1 MSYSGTR
8 VANFFQLIESC
19 SQLLYTPTMEP
30 QVVQFPLEKEET
42 QQDPDTP
49 QPPEDLLECVDEP
62 TSGLLWTPEADD
74 LPLGWDCKP
83 EFWEDVLTHHLWQT
97 FTGVHDQEE
106 KQEMTEPVLGLES
119 LDLELGDSEPE
130 LCAEDDNCEP
140 MTAILDEPTQLEA
153 SQEKDDAQPC
163 EDQEP
168 ARGAFSF
175 LTLLSWD
182 PEEFEELDASNRLD
196 TAPWEA
202 KRFAVPRKLQKMRVL
217 IHGET
222 VLATAVSSFT
232 RHAFT
237 CGKVGIKVWSLVS
250 QVAEDRLPDSHLLPR
265 IQTCGAYLRSC
276 LLTSDDRTLL
286 AGGHN
291 MASVSVW
298 DLSAPSLYVKDELP
312 CEGLSCQALAAK
324 VDENLALGG
333 FTDGTV
339 RIWDLRDC
347 SVVRDI
353 SGHLDGAKSIMIKDQ
368 TIWTGGLDA
377 CLRGW
382 DLRTAREPLEYT
394 FESQIMS
401 LSHSPQEDW
410 MLLGLA
416 NGQHWLQ
423 PTTGGQARMVGS
435 KDHTVLGLK
444 FSPYGQWW
452 VSVGMDSLVTVHST
466 PTGVRVLEV
475 PESSSI
481 LCCDVSSN
489 NRLIVTGS
497 QDHASVY
504 QITY

>member
-1 MSYSGTR
+1 S
-8 VANFFQLIESC
+8 VARL
-19 SQLLYTPTMEP
+19 
-30 QVVQFPLEKEET
+30 
-42 QQDPDTP
+42 
-49 QPPEDLLECVDEP
+49 DLC
-62 TSGLLWTPEADD
+62 GLLWTPEADD

-106 KQEMTEPVLGLES
+106 KQESKCPLGRGPGTAEAVSRGGSQTLFS
-119 LDLELGDSEPE
+119 LHLPPSLRTPSP
-130 LCAEDDNCEP
+130 
-140 MTAILDEPTQLEA
+140 
-153 SQEKDDAQPC
+153 
-163 EDQEP
+163 
-168 ARGAFSF
+168 F
-175 LTLLSWD
+175 LFRSWD

-444 FSPYGQWW
+444 PVVGERRDGQPGHRPQYAHR
-452 VSVGMDSLVTVHST
+452 SKGPRGTAGGC
-466 PTGVRVLEV
+466 TGQGVL
-475 PESSSI
+475 
-481 LCCDVSSN
+481 
-489 NRLIVTGS
+489 
-497 QDHASVY
+497 
-504 QITY
+504 QI